1 MQQIINMKFNT
12 LQQDFLR
19 EMREHP
25 NTTAFRLQDEIVTN
39 ALFTQRIAPIMNE
52 FDTMPEQKLAM
63 LVEEDLQNIAALPAA
78 LFSGKI
84 MIPIRQS
91 WSENQREQVLRKAGV
106 ETCLTAHRMQ
116 YYFRMTYED
125 ALDRIDHGLY
135 AEQITTPIALLY
147 DFDKDGNLVE
157 KEIFI
162 EDIPSGKSLTQL
174 VFDFCSSYK

>member
-1 MQQIINMKFNT
+1 
-12 LQQDFLR
+12 
-19 EMREHP
+19 MREHP

-125 ALDRIDHGLY
+125 ALDKL
-135 AEQITTPIALLY
+135 TTASMR
-147 DFDKDGNLVE
+147 N
-157 KEIFI
+157 
-162 EDIPSGKSLTQL
+162 KSLHRLPSYTIL
-174 VFDFCSSYK
+174 TKTEILLKKKSSSKTFLPVSL